1 MAPLLQIEGCTKRFG
16 GLVANRDVSL
26 AIEAR
31 EIVGLIG
38 PNGAGKTTLF
48 NCISGALHP
57 DEGRIV
63 LNGTDISHAR
73 PEQVCRLGIARTWQ
87 VVRSFG
93 RMTVLE
99 NVICGALRR
108 TNWIGP
114 ARARALELLAF
125 TGLAGKEDVMAAA
138 LTLADKKRLE
148 ITRALATSP
157 RLLLLDEAMS
167 GLTPFETTAAVEL
180 VRRIHDEMGLAI
192 CVVEH
197 VMEVVMPLSHR
208 VVVLDHGEKLTE
220 GPPAEV
226 ARDER
231 VITRLPGR
239 SLPWEGPHWP
249 ARRIVGTFVS
259 QHSSAAGTA
268 NGVMLSV
275 RDAHVAYGTGVVAL
289 QGVSLEVRAGEAV
302 ALVGAN
308 GAGKTTL
315 LKTIAGLLSPR
326 SGEIWFDGR
335 RIDDVEAPD
344 RVDLGIALVP
354 EGRRLFSRLSVA
366 ENLRLGTFRDR
377 DPKRRQEMLERV
389 FGLFPVL
396 RQRVDQRAG
405 TLSGGEGQML
415 SIARALMSRPRFL
428 MLDEPSLGIM
438 PRIVDSILDVLQM
451 LHRQEGLTVLL
462 VEQNVPAALAAAER
476 GYVLQ
481 TGRIVAEGTSQSLL
495 DSDLVR
501 RAYLGM

>member
-1 MAPLLQIEGCTKRFG
+1 MAAPSPAPG
-16 GLVANRDVSL
+16 
-26 AIEAR
+26 
-31 EIVGLIG
+31 
-38 PNGAGKTTLF
+38 
-48 NCISGALHP
+48 
-57 DEGRIV
+57 
-63 LNGTDISHAR
+63 
-73 PEQVCRLGIARTWQ
+73 
-87 VVRSFG
+87 
-93 RMTVLE
+93 TVL
-99 NVICGALRR
+99 
-108 TNWIGP
+108 
-114 ARARALELLAF
+114 
-125 TGLAGKEDVMAAA
+125 
-138 LTLADKKRLE
+138 
-148 ITRALATSP
+148 
-157 RLLLLDEAMS
+157 
-167 GLTPFETTAAVEL
+167 
-180 VRRIHDEMGLAI
+180 
-192 CVVEH
+192 
-197 VMEVVMPLSHR
+197 
-208 VVVLDHGEKLTE
+208 
-220 GPPAEV
+220 
-226 ARDER
+226 
-231 VITRLPGR
+231 
-239 SLPWEGPHWP
+239 
-249 ARRIVGTFVS
+249 
-259 QHSSAAGTA
+259 
-268 NGVMLSV
+268 LSV
-275 RDAHVAYGTGVVAL
+275 RNAQVAYPGGVVAL
-289 QGVSLEVRAGEAV
+289 HGVSIEVRAGEAV

-315 LKTIAGLLSPR
+315 LKTIAGLLTPR

-377 DPKRRQEMLERV
+377 NVQRRQEMLERV

-481 TGRIVAEGTSQSLL
+481 TGRIVAEGGSQSLL

>member
-1 MAPLLQIEGCTKRFG
+1 MAAPSPAPPAGAPL
-16 GLVANRDVSL
+16 
-26 AIEAR
+26 
-31 EIVGLIG
+31 
-38 PNGAGKTTLF
+38 
-48 NCISGALHP
+48 
-57 DEGRIV
+57 
-63 LNGTDISHAR
+63 
-73 PEQVCRLGIARTWQ
+73 
-87 VVRSFG
+87 
-93 RMTVLE
+93 
-99 NVICGALRR
+99 
-108 TNWIGP
+108 
-114 ARARALELLAF
+114 
-125 TGLAGKEDVMAAA
+125 
-138 LTLADKKRLE
+138 
-148 ITRALATSP
+148 
-157 RLLLLDEAMS
+157 
-167 GLTPFETTAAVEL
+167 
-180 VRRIHDEMGLAI
+180 
-192 CVVEH
+192 
-197 VMEVVMPLSHR
+197 
-208 VVVLDHGEKLTE
+208 
-220 GPPAEV
+220 
-226 ARDER
+226 
-231 VITRLPGR
+231 
-239 SLPWEGPHWP
+239 
-249 ARRIVGTFVS
+249 
-259 QHSSAAGTA
+259 
-268 NGVMLSV
+268 LSV
-275 RDAHVAYGTGVVAL
+275 RDAHVAYPGGVVAL
-289 QGVSLEVRAGEAV
+289 HGVSLEVRAGEAV

-315 LKTIAGLLSPR
+315 LKMIAGLLTPR

-344 RVDLGIALVP
+344 RVELGIALVP

-396 RQRVDQRAG
+396 RLRVAQRAG

-481 TGRIVAEGTSQSLL
+481 TGRIVAEGASQTLL